1 MPFVQTRVSSQFY
14 SPFRVHPGRCNKRQS
29 VFDIFFFRRL
39 DKVYI
44 YISFSTKEWNEIIVL
59 SFVQYRR
66 VTSAQCSVKMIS
78 FIPEILLPIDARSRR
93 KWFGMSLF
101 ERWNEN
107 LELLFLSRI
116 VSIAKY
122 SYPFLKIII
131 SETRI
136 WIFLL
141 EMGNWNFL
149 GGKASRIPVFLPGI
163 CKISY
168 TSYIK
173 SVGNC
178 VESNQFYLSG

>member
-29 VFDIFFFRRL
+29 VFDTFFSLEGWIRCI
-39 DKVYI
+39 YI

-101 ERWNEN
+101 ERWNEIIIFIEN
-107 LELLFLSRI
+107 RIYCEIFLSLSKDCYIRD
-116 VSIAKY
+116 
-122 SYPFLKIII
+122 SYL
-131 SETRI
+131 
-136 WIFLL
+136 
-141 EMGNWNFL
+141 NFP
-149 GGKASRIPVFLPGI
+149 SRNG
-163 CKISY
+163 
-168 TSYIK
+168 
-173 SVGNC
+173 
-178 VESNQFYLSG
+178 